1 MENKFLENL
10 KYRISIK
17 EQTVE
22 TFKKFPVFISPELE
36 KNEEEL
42 INVQVRDKYQIILEE
57 LDNLIKNNK

>member
-22 TFKKFPVFISPELE
+22 TFRKFPVFVSPELD
-36 KNEEEL
+36 KNEAEL
-42 INVQVRDKYQIILEE
+42 INIQVRDKYQIILEE
-57 LDNLIKNNK
+57 LDNLIKKNQ